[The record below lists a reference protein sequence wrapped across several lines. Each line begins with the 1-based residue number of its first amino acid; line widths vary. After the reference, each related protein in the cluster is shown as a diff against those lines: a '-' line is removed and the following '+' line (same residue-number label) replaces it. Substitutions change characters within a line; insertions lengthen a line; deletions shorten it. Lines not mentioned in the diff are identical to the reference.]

1 MHQADDGT
9 DMRSGAGRRDIV
21 TQAPPNA
28 VCVAGIVPA
37 RRIGGDGWNVLIL
50 HARGEW
56 DFPKGRIEDGEM
68 PLEAALREAE
78 EETGILDLKLE
89 FGDTWCDTP
98 PYSGGKIAR
107 YYLAVTRKEE
117 IMLPVSP
124 ELGHPEH
131 DAWRWVDFDE
141 AATLVRA
148 RVLPVLAW
156 ARERLGHGA

>member
-1 MHQADDGT
+1 MHQADKGADV
-9 DMRSGAGRRDIV
+9 RRRAGRRYLV
-21 TQAPPNA
+21 TTTYA
-28 VCVAGIVPA
+28 VWSAGIVPA
-37 RRIGGDGWNVLIL
+37 RRTGDRWKILIL
-50 HARGEW
+50 RAHGEW

-78 EETGILDLKLE
+78 EETGITDLELE

-98 PYSGGKIAR
+98 PYSGGRIAR
-107 YYLAVTRKEE
+107 YYLAETKKEE

>member
-1 MHQADDGT
+1 
-9 DMRSGAGRRDIV
+9 MRSGAGRRDIV
-21 TQAPPNA
+21 TAAPSNA

-37 RRIGGDGWNVLIL
+37 RRDGNRWKLLIL
-50 HARGEW
+50 RAHGEW
-56 DFPKGRIEDGEM
+56 DFPKGRIEEGEM

-78 EETGILDLKLE
+78 EETGVTDFEFE

-98 PYSGGKIAR
+98 PYSGGRIAR
-107 YYLAVTRKEE
+107 YFLAVTNQEE
-117 IMLPVSP
+117 IVLPVSP

-148 RVLPVLAW
+148 RVLPVVAW
-156 ARERLGHGA
+156 VRERLGHGA